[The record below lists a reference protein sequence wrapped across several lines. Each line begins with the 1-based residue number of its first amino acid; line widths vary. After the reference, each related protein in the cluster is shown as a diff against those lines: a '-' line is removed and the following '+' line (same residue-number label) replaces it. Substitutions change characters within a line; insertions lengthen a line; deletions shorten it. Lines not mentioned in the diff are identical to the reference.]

1 MRARFFVGAVL
12 TTLLSVA
19 CAPAEA
25 GLANSTVGVTGYFG
39 AATNPPPSCDPFAIL
54 CGFAQ
59 SPYAG
64 GTTSETDV
72 VPTGT
77 LYEYLAT
84 NTSIVVSDNQITIA
98 NLVDPAQNNPLF
110 CTTALPCND
119 VFDGLVFAFS
129 GNNSITNVAVDP
141 STPNADFQPRSIA
154 FDAHTIYVDLTGADP
169 SSYGETLVLDVTAPG
184 VTTTPGVPEPATWG
198 LLLVGFAGLGWTG
211 WRRTLR
217 LRAA

>member
-1 MRARFFVGAVL
+1 MFRRSCSDNIL
-12 TTLLSVA
+12 RVA

-25 GLANSTVGVTGYFG
+25 GLAGSTVGVMAISARRRIRRP
-39 AATNPPPSCDPFAIL
+39 AAIR
-54 CGFAQ
+54 
-59 SPYAG
+59 SPYCAVSRSPLTPAG
-64 GTTSETDV
+64 PRARPTSSRR
-72 VPTGT
+72 
-77 LYEYLAT
+77 LRST
-84 NTSIVVSDNQITIA
+84 NTSQRHTSIVVSDNQITIA

-110 CTTALPCND
+110 CTTALPCHD